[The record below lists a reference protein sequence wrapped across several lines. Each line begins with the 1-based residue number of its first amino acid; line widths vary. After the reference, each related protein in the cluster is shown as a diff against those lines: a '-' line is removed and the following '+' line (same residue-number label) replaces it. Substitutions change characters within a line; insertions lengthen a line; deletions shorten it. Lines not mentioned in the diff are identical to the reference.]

1 MVSSAV
7 GNSNLA
13 KGLMAFWGGKVQRW
27 VLRGISSASQFLLK
41 GGLVRC
47 LDSQRA
53 GVFNSRSS

>member
-27 VLRGISSASQFLLK
+27 VVRGIFSASQFLLK

-53 GVFNSRSS
+53 SV